1 MASEPK
7 ASRPHMPGYGIS
19 SSTGGD
25 GLLPWQWA
33 RDRLTK
39 AHNYWM
45 TSTRSD
51 GAPHCMPVWGIWM
64 DDVFYFSTGRR
75 SRKSR
80 NLESSPRCVVCTER
94 ADEAVIVEGSANK
107 VEDAAL
113 LRKFADSY
121 NAKYE
126 WGDVA
131 ALGDPVYG
139 VHPHVAFGWSEKSM
153 TNTATRWK
161 FGTNS

>member
-1 MASEPK
+1 MPSEPK
-7 ASRPHMPGYGIS
+7 ASHPRMPGYGIS

-39 AHNYWM
+39 AHSYWL
-45 TSTRSD
+45 TSTRPD
-51 GAPHCMPVWGIWM
+51 GAPHCMPVWGTWM

-80 NLESSPRCVVCTER
+80 NLGTRPRCVVCTER
-94 ADEAVIVEGSANK
+94 ADEAVIVEGTAHK

-113 LRKFADSY
+113 LREFADSY
-121 NAKYE
+121 NARYH

-131 ALGDPVYG
+131 ALGDPVFG

-153 TNTATRWK
+153 TNNATRWK